1 MTTTQQNTMNIELW
15 QSIGAIADN
24 ESLMKRLTNYAKKL
38 VKESHKDKSEMT
50 KEDFFEHIERAEK
63 EIEEGK
69 GISFTNKSEMNTWL
83 NSL

>member
-1 MTTTQQNTMNIELW
+1 
-15 QSIGAIADN
+15 
-24 ESLMKRLTNYAKKL
+24 
-38 VKESHKDKSEMT
+38 MT

-83 NSL
+83 NSTAYGHYADK